1 MVRLVPGEDP
11 THVLVF
17 ATLGAPQ
24 RRLLGGRR
32 AQRADPEPDP
42 TPVPTARATV
52 ISATGTPEAEAEE
65 WLRGLDEDGQDEALA
80 DAMAVLNRA
89 VNAHRVAAAD
99 PGLQDTT
106 VERALVARL
115 GHGSGDQVAEGR
127 WAAALEIPLVR
138 RRKQRR
144 VAALR
149 PQERLAALLGG
160 RDEPLASELLTLRAR
175 ADLDAGRTREAALQL
190 RVALEAGLAEL
201 EHAGG
206 ATHDMAERLSELRE
220 RRGAVGEA
228 ANAALQGPLGAEAAM
243 AVEQTLS
250 RLEAALRA
258 RSAAGIK

>member
-1 MVRLVPGEDP
+1 VRRPAGAGEP

-32 AQRADPEPDP
+32 AQRAAPEPEP
-42 TPVPTARATV
+42 TPVLTARATV
-52 ISATGTPEAEAEE
+52 VSATGIQEAEAEA
-65 WLRGLDEDGQDEALA
+65 WLRGLDDNAQDEAIA
-80 DAMAVLNRA
+80 DAIAILNGA

-99 PGLQDTT
+99 PGLQDVT

-127 WAAALEIPLVR
+127 WAAAIEVPVAR
-138 RRKQRR
+138 RRKERR

-160 RDEPLASELLTLRAR
+160 RDEALTCELLTLRAR
-175 ADLDAGRTREAALQL
+175 ADLDAGRLREAALQL
-190 RVALEAGLAEL
+190 RVALEAGIAEL
-201 EHAGG
+201 EQAGG
-206 ATHDMAERLSELRE
+206 ATPDMADRLEELRQ
-220 RRGAVGEA
+220 RRGDVGQA
-228 ANAALQGPLGAEAAM
+228 ANAALQGPLGAESAA
-243 AVEQTLS
+243 AVETTLS

-258 RSAAGIK
+258 RSAAGLK